1 MPSRRASKLAALV
14 GGTLVTVVVSVLL
27 GFNRLQIAALSSIV
41 FMTLGI
47 ILYWEY
53 KVPAAAFGLFLLF
66 LTGALD
72 IHTFIE
78 HAHLDVIM
86 FLVGMMIIVEYLER
100 TAFFEHI
107 IGYLRRHL
115 CRTAL
120 SLITVFYFMTAL
132 FSSLVGVLT
141 AVLFMIP
148 MILEL
153 ALRYR
158 VNPIPL
164 VLLMVFAAN
173 IGSSATVV
181 GNPVGILIALGG
193 DLTFFDFIRWA
204 TPITAT
210 SLLVSLGLGLAI
222 FRRDLR
228 ALDLAMSQYPPDA
241 FFHKK
246 ISRSEL
252 VKAWGVFLGVITAI
266 AMHEVIEEA
275 LGLAKGSM
283 LLASSIGGSAVVMLL
298 VGRERIHEIIEEG
311 VDWTVLLFFIFL
323 FSSIGT
329 LEKVG
334 ITKMIANYV
343 KTLSYGSELTLLLTV
358 SITAAG
364 LSAVLDNVLTVA
376 FFIPIIKYLEQMGV
390 HVYPL
395 WWGLLFASTYF
406 GNFTVI
412 ASTANIVAVS
422 LLEARKVGTVSFVDW
437 LKYGP
442 IFSVVPL
449 AIALLLLWL
458 QIPLM

>member
-1 MPSRRASKLAALV
+1 
-14 GGTLVTVVVSVLL
+14 
-27 GFNRLQIAALSSIV
+27 
-41 FMTLGI
+41 
-47 ILYWEY
+47 
-53 KVPAAAFGLFLLF
+53 
-66 LTGALD
+66 
-72 IHTFIE
+72 
-78 HAHLDVIM
+78 
-86 FLVGMMIIVEYLER
+86 
-100 TAFFEHI
+100 
-107 IGYLRRHL
+107 
-115 CRTAL
+115 
-120 SLITVFYFMTAL
+120 
-132 FSSLVGVLT
+132 
-141 AVLFMIP
+141 MIP

-395 WWGLLFASTYF
+395 WWGLLFAGTYF